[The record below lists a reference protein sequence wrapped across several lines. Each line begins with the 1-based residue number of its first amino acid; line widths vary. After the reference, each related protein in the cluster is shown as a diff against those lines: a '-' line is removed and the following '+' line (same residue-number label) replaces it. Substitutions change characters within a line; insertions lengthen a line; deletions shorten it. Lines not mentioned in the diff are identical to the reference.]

1 MFEAPSSAAQA
12 HALFDAARAAVPS
25 KPLTEI
31 IISHH
36 HFDHTGGLRTVIAE
50 GLTIISHKDN
60 EQYFRE
66 LAARPAT
73 LRPDDLGRHPMPL
86 KFKGVGE
93 RAVLK
98 DASMEVDLYQ
108 LRGNIHSGL
117 MLVAWVPRYRFLSQ
131 SDMFDAYWYS
141 FLWADNY
148 FANLDRLHL
157 HFDKDL
163 PVHGKI
169 MTYDEE
175 LAVVRAYQKSPDAYT
190 AAAMK
195 FCANGGPCSGFP
207 ARPTAPAREPAR

>member
-1 MFEAPSSAAQA
+1 MFEAPASAAQA

-36 HFDHTGGLRTVIAE
+36 HFDHTGGLRTVVAE

-60 EQYFRE
+60 EKFFRE

-73 LRPDDLGRHPMPL
+73 LHPDDLAQHPMPL
-86 KFKGVGE
+86 KFRGVGE

-98 DASMEVDLYQ
+98 DSAMEVDLYQ
-108 LRGNIHSGL
+108 LRDNIHSGL

-131 SDMFDAYWYS
+131 SDMFDAYWYR
-141 FLWADNY
+141 FLWTDNY

-163 PVHGKI
+163 PVHGRI

-175 LAVVRAYQKSPDAYT
+175 LAVVQKYKQSPETYAQV
-190 AAAMK
+190 AMK
-195 FCANGGPCSGFP
+195 LCANGAPCSGFP
-207 ARPTAPAREPAR
+207 APQSNKVAGR